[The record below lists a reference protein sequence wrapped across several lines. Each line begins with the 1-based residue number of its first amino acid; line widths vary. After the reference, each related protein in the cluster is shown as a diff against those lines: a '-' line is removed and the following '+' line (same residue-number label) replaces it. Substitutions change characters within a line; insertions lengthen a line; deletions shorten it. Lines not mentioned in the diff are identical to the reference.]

1 MREKYSAK
9 VLQDLVA
16 QKLLENGFSY
26 IVGNDMQRW
35 REMRI
40 SKGARIPS
48 PFNPRFCDQSQSRFV
63 SILDRD
69 DNVVATRAW
78 RTIETDNFVRAVES
92 GAIWM
97 DNPTSYGFSR
107 IDSRLDSRSVRQNS
121 GWISIGGAMES
132 FIPGKAFSWY
142 LGSLHWVFATM
153 EDVDYT
159 VTTAFSDIARANIPI
174 RRYGYRHRTT
184 LPRHYFP
191 HVDETHELTLFWS
204 SKDEALEE
212 IKSRVKLL
220 RSANTQDLKAAV
232 VTRDRVQIPQELPVI
247 TV

>member
-9 VLQDLVA
+9 ALQDLVS

-35 REMRI
+35 RELRM

-63 SILDRD
+63 SILDGNE
-69 DNVVATRAW
+69 NVVATRAW
-78 RTIETDNFVRAVES
+78 RTIETESFVQEVES
-92 GAIWM
+92 GKIWM
-97 DNPTSYGFSR
+97 DNPKSFGFSK
-107 IDSRLDSRSVRQNS
+107 IHSGLDPRSVHTNS

-132 FIPGKAFSWY
+132 FVPGKAFSWY

-159 VTTAFSDIARANIPI
+159 VTTAFPDIANADIPI
-174 RRYGYRHRTT
+174 RRYGYKHRAK
-184 LPRHYFP
+184 LPTHYFP
-191 HVDETHELTLFWS
+191 HVDETHDLTLYWS
-204 SKDEALEE
+204 SKNEALEE
-212 IKSRVKLL
+212 IRSRVELL
-220 RSANTQDLKAAV
+220 RAANTQDLKAS
-232 VTRDRVQIPQELPVI
+232 VTSRDRVQIAEKLPFLPV
-247 TV
+247 